1 MIIAVDG
8 PSGSGKS
15 STARGVATRLGL
27 QYLDTGA
34 MYRAVTWSALEH
46 GIDLDD
52 TEAVAAR
59 ARDLDLSI
67 STDPGRGR
75 FVADGTDVTESI
87 RDPRISAVVSKIA
100 TNLDVRAELRR
111 RQRAII
117 DAAQPTGGIVV
128 EGRDIATVVATDAEL
143 KVLLTADT
151 DARMSRRKA
160 ELAEGAVTAE
170 QLRDQIV
177 RRDADDSTVSQFQV
191 ASDGAVEIDSTHLSL
206 DEVIDVVCRL
216 AKEADAVA
224 RDISLTP
231 GAQDFRPSFFTLA
244 FWPFEISRYLPVGE
258 YGSIQLRIVLLKSP
272 LQRLHLHDEIV
283 GLLFRI
289 ERHRQDL
296 INTSSLR
303 RANQLLERG
312 GCRGSSGI
320 RRGQREAGSAG
331 DRFDLVNRTS
341 GVGIEREPL
350 TSRCSRVESRAGP
363 GDILRAHCQRYRTGQ
378 RCRFLQL
385 MDAHAFHS
393 HRRSVAAD
401 AMAKCLDV
409 RQLGFALKLIQH
421 LLDLAL
427 HRRLFRHKETE
438 NLPDNREERADNC
451 ALRTR
456 GRKDGRKHG
465 DDACADVH
473 DRCSA

>member
-52 TEAVAAR
+52 LEAVAAR
-59 ARDLDLSI
+59 SRELDLSI

-75 FVADGTDVTESI
+75 FVADGTDVTEAI

-224 RDISLTP
+224 RD
-231 GAQDFRPSFFTLA
+231 
-244 FWPFEISRYLPVGE
+244 
-258 YGSIQLRIVLLKSP
+258 
-272 LQRLHLHDEIV
+272 
-283 GLLFRI
+283 
-289 ERHRQDL
+289 
-296 INTSSLR
+296 
-303 RANQLLERG
+303 
-312 GCRGSSGI
+312 
-320 RRGQREAGSAG
+320 RES
-331 DRFDLVNRTS
+331 
-341 GVGIEREPL
+341 
-350 TSRCSRVESRAGP
+350 
-363 GDILRAHCQRYRTGQ
+363 
-378 RCRFLQL
+378 
-385 MDAHAFHS
+385 
-393 HRRSVAAD
+393 
-401 AMAKCLDV
+401 
-409 RQLGFALKLIQH
+409 
-421 LLDLAL
+421 
-427 HRRLFRHKETE
+427 
-438 NLPDNREERADNC
+438 
-451 ALRTR
+451 
-456 GRKDGRKHG
+456 
-465 DDACADVH
+465 
-473 DRCSA
+473 